1 MRAAGSAQR
10 GSPDVATGLHWRP
23 AVDLG
28 AVVKIGV
35 VEYIKPQEARVV
47 LTPAGARELVAR
59 GTPTPAGA
67 RELVAPGHDVS
78 VETGAGAGSGYSDD
92 AYAAAGAL
100 LADVRNV
107 WQGSELLLKGKEPL
121 PEEYASLSPGLVLFT
136 YLHLAPAPELTS
148 ALIESGA
155 TCVAYETVET
165 DDHRLPLLAPMSEFA
180 GRLAPQMGAQAREKG
195 RGVPCILLGGVA
207 GVPPGKVAVL
217 GGGIVGY
224 NAAL

>member
-35 VEYIKPQEARVV
+35 VKEIKPQEARVA

-59 GTPTPAGA
+59 
-67 RELVAPGHDVS
+67 GHDVS

-100 LADVRNV
+100 LADVRDV
-107 WQGSELLLKGKEPL
+107 WQGSELLLKVKEPL

-165 DDHRLPLLAPMSEFA
+165 EDHRLPLLAPMSEVA
-180 GRLAPQMGAQAREKG
+180 GRLAPQMGAHALEKAHGG
-195 RGVPCILLGGVA
+195 RGVLLGGVA
-207 GVPPGKVAVL
+207 
-217 GGGIVGY
+217 
-224 NAAL
+224 